1 MEQTQTTQD
10 SELNMLFGE
19 YVSWQKQKDVLEEQL
34 DKTDEEL
41 NLRKQ
46 QIVDLMVALDFQS
59 IVHDGIKYHLSVPAR
74 PSIIPEK
81 RSQFMVLLAEWG
93 ETGIVQTDYVNSNTL
108 YGWYGQLPD
117 DKKELLTTSGYLK
130 VSEDIILKSPKA
142 YSRKRAKR

>member
-10 SELNMLFGE
+10 SELNVLFAS
-19 YVSWQKQKDVLEEQL
+19 YVILQKGKDALEEQL
-34 DKTDEEL
+34 DKVDEKL
-41 NLRKQ
+41 NPLKQ
-46 QIVDLMVALDFQS
+46 KIIDLMVALDFQS

-74 PSIIPEK
+74 PSIVPEK

-108 YGWYGQLPD
+108 YGWYGQLPE